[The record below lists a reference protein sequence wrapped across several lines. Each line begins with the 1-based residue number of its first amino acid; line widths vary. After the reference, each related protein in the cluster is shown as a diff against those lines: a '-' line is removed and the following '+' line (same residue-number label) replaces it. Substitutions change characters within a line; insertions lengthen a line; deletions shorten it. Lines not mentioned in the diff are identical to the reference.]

1 MSYHIVSIDSAQC
14 SLSCKDG
21 QLTCKSAEG
30 ERKLPLED
38 VASIIIT
45 SFSASIHSHLF
56 LEAAKHGVALIICEA
71 FKPVSL
77 VLPAN
82 RSTDTLLSRALLNLS
97 EATRLQ
103 MWQKT
108 IDAKCRNQFLLASH
122 IAPDDSRLPAF
133 RESAAGRK
141 PHKEA
146 ICAKAFWQV
155 LGSAVNCEEF
165 RRDPQERRSQPS
177 RSRRGEAQIQSN
189 GYQSLVTST
198 PAPQGGASEQAELL
212 LTGDEV
218 RGRMNDL
225 LNYGYAVLLSS
236 VLQKLL
242 AVGLDPTWGLSHV
255 ARERSTPLAYDIME
269 PFRPCVDWRVFQWMR
284 KHPNRADWEVS
295 KEYRR
300 WVTGFPLERVEY
312 LDFTLE
318 IQGVIEGVVRS
329 FRRAV
334 TENKPAFYKP
344 WTPKNS
350 KWAGSS

>member
-1 MSYHIVSIDSAQC
+1 MSYHIVSIDSPQC

-108 IDAKCRNQFLLASH
+108 IDAKCRNQYLLASH
-122 IAPDDSRLPAF
+122 FAPDDARLPAF
-133 RESAAGRK
+133 RASTTSRK
-141 PHKEA
+141 PYKEA
-146 ICAKAFWQV
+146 ICAKAFWQMF
-155 LGSAVNCEEF
+155 GSAVSCREF
-165 RRDPQERRSQPS
+165 RREPQPPSSRSQ
-177 RSRRGEAQIQSN
+177 REEAQISRNGDQSP
-189 GYQSLVTST
+189 VTST
-198 PAPQGGASEQAELL
+198 PASKDGGPGQTELL
-212 LTGDEV
+212 LTGDEA

-236 VLQKLL
+236 VLQKLF

-255 ARERSTPLAYDIME
+255 ARERCTPLAYDIME

-284 KHPNRADWEVS
+284 DHPNRTDWEVS

-329 FRRAV
+329 FRRSV
-334 TENKPAFYKP
+334 MENKPAFYKP
-344 WTPKNS
+344 WTPKNQT
-350 KWAGSS
+350 WTP